1 MDNKMRL
8 TPKEGAEEEIELMIN
23 QSESYAISTW
33 DDDGGAVRNVIYQII
48 EDRPSDTPRTPT
60 NQPPGGSSD
69 SAEAIPSRQLETVGA
84 K

>member
-1 MDNKMRL
+1 MVNKKRL
-8 TPKEGAEEEIELMIN
+8 TPDGGTEEEIELMIK

-48 EDRPSDTPRTPT
+48 EDRPSDTPGTPT
-60 NQPPGGSSD
+60 GQPPGGSLD
-69 SAEAIPSRQLETVGA
+69 SAKATPSRQLETVGA